1 MATPDVGNISHGP
14 AQFQL
19 NDTEIGHTAG
29 GVVAT
34 ITPQNRPRVVDQF
47 GASEMDIIHNGDE
60 VRMTVPFAEWTAD
73 VLSEVYNPGNDQTAA
88 SSGATYLGI
97 GRSAGYIYTTQ
108 SAKIIPR
115 LSSLAA
121 KRIEFHRVTPIG
133 ELSLNHV
140 AEEDRLLEME
150 FACLTDEDQSDG
162 ERVGKLQVTA
172 AA

>member
-1 MATPDVGNISHGP
+1 MATPDVDNISHGP

-19 NDTEIGHTAG
+19 NDTEIGHTTG
-29 GVVAT
+29 GIVAT
-34 ITPQNRPRVVDQF
+34 VTPQNRPRTVDQF

-60 VRMTVPFAEWTAD
+60 ARMTVPFSEWSAA
-73 VLSEVYNPGNDQTAA
+73 VLAEVYEPGNNQTEA

-97 GRSAGYIYTTQ
+97 GRSAGYIYTAQT
-108 SAKIIPR
+108 AKIIPR

-121 KRIEFHRVTPIG
+121 KRIEFHRVTSIG
-133 ELSLNHV
+133 ELSLNHI
-140 AEEDRLLEME
+140 AEEDRMLECE

-162 ERVGKLQVTA
+162 ERIGKLQLA